1 MPSDWR
7 GTLIDNMTESTAR
20 RGAPRGKRPP
30 RRSDD
35 SSSRDH
41 VNKSNLTTTNSLPP
55 VEAPT
60 GFFELGV
67 PARIDDGL
75 AACGFAQPFNIQTEA
90 VPVAMQGNDVCGRAK
105 TGSGKTLAFG
115 VPMLARITD
124 EAEPMRPLGLVLV
137 PTRELAVQVAEVL
150 QPVAR
155 SRRYD
160 RAARLRRRLAAS
172 PG

>member
-1 MPSDWR
+1 
-7 GTLIDNMTESTAR
+7 MTESTAR

-75 AACGFAQPFNIQTEA
+75 AACGFAQPFNIRI
-90 VPVAMQGNDVCGRAK
+90 MK
-105 TGSGKTLAFG
+105 LAEKR
-115 VPMLARITD
+115 VR
-124 EAEPMRPLGLVLV
+124 
-137 PTRELAVQVAEVL
+137 
-150 QPVAR
+150 
-155 SRRYD
+155 
-160 RAARLRRRLAAS
+160 
-172 PG
+172 

>member
-1 MPSDWR
+1 
-7 GTLIDNMTESTAR
+7 MTESTAR

-90 VPVAMQGNDVCGRAK
+90 VPVAMQGNDVCGRAI
-105 TGSGKTLAFG
+105 G
-115 VPMLARITD
+115 
-124 EAEPMRPLGLVLV
+124 
-137 PTRELAVQVAEVL
+137 
-150 QPVAR
+150 R
-155 SRRYD
+155 SID
-160 RAARLRRRLAAS
+160 RSIASVRRRNREARRRVALFRLS
-172 PG
+172 F